1 MIAIESK
8 AANLCGISESNWT
21 STSTSHYT
29 NPAKGATRLAGL
41 GLRLAFTCIKL
52 VWIGSFYTSPEIV
65 EVSDEMKTTENSLVA
80 AKVDGTVASTVECRM
95 KCGCGS
101 LSSISLTGVSNPYSR
116 IVI

>member
-1 MIAIESK
+1 M
-8 AANLCGISESNWT
+8 
-21 STSTSHYT
+21 
-29 NPAKGATRLAGL
+29 
-41 GLRLAFTCIKL
+41 
-52 VWIGSFYTSPEIV
+52 

-95 KCGCGS
+95 KCGWGS